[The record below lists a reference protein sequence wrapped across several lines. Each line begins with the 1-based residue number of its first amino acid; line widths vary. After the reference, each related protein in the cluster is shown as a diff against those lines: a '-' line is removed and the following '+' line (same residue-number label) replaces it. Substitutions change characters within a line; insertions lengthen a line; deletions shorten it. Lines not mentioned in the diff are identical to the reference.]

1 MGMQTIV
8 LLGHST
14 GCQDS
19 VRYMQ
24 RYSTETPRMAGVILQ
39 ASVGFQAGE
48 ISTTHHESLLA
59 WTGPASPPST
69 PYLE

>member
-1 MGMQTIV
+1 MCLQTVV

-24 RYSTETPRMAGVILQ
+24 KFSTEQASLAGVILQ
-39 ASVGFQAGE
+39 ASVRFLTRLVL
-48 ISTTHHESLLA
+48 S
-59 WTGPASPPST
+59 
-69 PYLE
+69 

>member
-1 MGMQTIV
+1 MCLQTVV

-24 RYSTETPRMAGVILQ
+24 KFSTEQPSLAGVILQ
-39 ASVGFQAGE
+39 ASVRFL
-48 ISTTHHESLLA
+48 TRLVLR
-59 WTGPASPPST
+59 
-69 PYLE
+69 